1 MNALRSFVM
10 AFSTFSRIPMPKID
24 WRPECMRYMMCFF
37 PLIGIVLGLLAWV
50 WGLVCEGLS
59 LGSLLF
65 GAGLVAIP
73 LLVTGGIHLDGFSD
87 VVDAQ
92 SSHTEPARKREIL
105 KDPHTGAFAG
115 MAVAAYL
122 IVYFACAASPEPTL
136 QLFVC
141 LGCIY
146 VLTRCLSGIAS
157 ICFAGSSDEGMVASF
172 RLSASKRV
180 CVFVQ
185 TIEAL
190 ACAVVTAVLGDGVVL
205 AAMMVI
211 ALLVLALVH
220 GFAHRQFGGW
230 SGDIAGFFLQV
241 CELALLLCLVVV
253 PKVVN
258 LI

>member
-1 MNALRSFVM
+1 M
-10 AFSTFSRIPMPKID
+10 
-24 WRPECMRYMMCFF
+24 
-37 PLIGIVLGLLAWV
+37 
-50 WGLVCEGLS
+50 
-59 LGSLLF
+59 
-65 GAGLVAIP
+65 
-73 LLVTGGIHLDGFSD
+73 
-87 VVDAQ
+87 
-92 SSHTEPARKREIL
+92 
-105 KDPHTGAFAG
+105 
-115 MAVAAYL
+115 
-122 IVYFACAASPEPTL
+122 
-136 QLFVC
+136 
-141 LGCIY
+141 
-146 VLTRCLSGIAS
+146 LTRCLSGIAS

-180 CVFVQ
+180 CVIVQ

-190 ACAVVTAVLGDGVVL
+190 TCAVVTAVLGDGVVL

-220 GFAHRQFGGW
+220 GFARRQFGGW

>member
-1 MNALRSFVM
+1 M
-10 AFSTFSRIPMPKID
+10 
-24 WRPECMRYMMCFF
+24 
-37 PLIGIVLGLLAWV
+37 
-50 WGLVCEGLS
+50 
-59 LGSLLF
+59 
-65 GAGLVAIP
+65 
-73 LLVTGGIHLDGFSD
+73 
-87 VVDAQ
+87 VDAQ
-92 SSHTEPARKREIL
+92 SSHAEPARKREIL

-122 IVYFACAASPEPTL
+122 IVYFACAASLEPTL

-141 LGCIY
+141 MGCIY

-190 ACAVVTAVLGDGVVL
+190 ACAAVTAVLADGVVF

-220 GFAHRQFGGW
+220 GFARRQFGGW

-258 LI
+258 LV